1 MNGIILGAGRIGYNL
16 AKSMVDTHDIILID
30 KDKDTCNRVNDLLEC
45 YVIHGTGTNTRILEE
60 ADINKADFF
69 VATTSND
76 EVNLLSSVY
85 AKENGVEIIVARLN
99 DIDHTEIFRKLG
111 IRFVNPETSAM
122 RYIARNIVRP
132 TAQSLVS
139 IGKGNAEIMELK
151 VKNSDILFMP
161 IKEIENNTNKFI
173 IVTIYINDE
182 AIIPTPDTELG
193 YDDSIAVLVKSEYLE
208 EVRQYFTVDNANM
221 NDIEGIDDI
230 SNIDEIE
237 DIDDV
242 DDIDDMDDME
252 INEYNNF

>member
-1 MNGIILGAGRIGYNL
+1 
-16 AKSMVDTHDIILID
+16 
-30 KDKDTCNRVNDLLEC
+30 
-45 YVIHGTGTNTRILEE
+45 
-60 ADINKADFF
+60 
-69 VATTSND
+69 
-76 EVNLLSSVY
+76 
-85 AKENGVEIIVARLN
+85 
-99 DIDHTEIFRKLG
+99 
-111 IRFVNPETSAM
+111 
-122 RYIARNIVRP
+122 
-132 TAQSLVS
+132 
-139 IGKGNAEIMELK
+139 
-151 VKNSDILFMP
+151 MP
-161 IKEIENNTNKFI
+161 IQEIENNTNKFI

-221 NDIEGIDDI
+221 NDIEDIDDI